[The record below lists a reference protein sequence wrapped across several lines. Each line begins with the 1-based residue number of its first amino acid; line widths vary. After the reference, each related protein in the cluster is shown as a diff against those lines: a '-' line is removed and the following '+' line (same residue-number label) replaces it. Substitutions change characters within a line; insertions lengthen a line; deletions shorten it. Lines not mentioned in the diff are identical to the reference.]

1 MFQLSNSQL
10 KKFIKEWT
18 DPGRPVEDMGYL
30 GKIEGVRET
39 VWSPNKFYSWLM
51 ANKHQRNSQK
61 VRSINIITFNQK
73 TKENENVV
81 NQNN

>member
-18 DPGRPVEDMGYL
+18 DLGKPVEDMGYL

-39 VWSPNKFYSWLM
+39 VWSPNKFHSWLM
-51 ANKHQRNSQK
+51 THKHKRNSQK
-61 VRSINIITFNQK
+61 VRSVDIIAFNPK
-73 TKENENVV
+73 TKEKKYNAY
-81 NQNN
+81 